1 MGRLAQGGIC
11 RKRCKPGVIQR
22 RQVQGKGQPTPSVC
36 LLPPPTLK
44 KLLKGC
50 PGSGGVGEER
60 KYLALFSLFAAILE
74 LLPEISSAPSVAGCS
89 VAEVQS
95 IALLSLIALLR
106 CGGDGK
112 SHQLKA
118 LCWEELSTKM

>member
-11 RKRCKPGVIQR
+11 RKRCKPRVIQR

-74 LLPEISSAPSVAGCS
+74 LLPEISSAPSPGRLQRGRS
-89 VAEVQS
+89 AEHRS
-95 IALLSLIALLR
+95 AEPHRSAEMWW
-106 CGGDGK
+106 G
-112 SHQLKA
+112 
-118 LCWEELSTKM
+118 WEEPPA

>member
-1 MGRLAQGGIC
+1 MWGRKENI
-11 RKRCKPGVIQR
+11 
-22 RQVQGKGQPTPSVC
+22 
-36 LLPPPTLK
+36 LLCFLSLLQYLSCSLK
-44 KLLKGC
+44 FPQHHPL
-50 PGSGGVGEER
+50 
-60 KYLALFSLFAAILE
+60 
-74 LLPEISSAPSVAGCS
+74 AGCS